1 VGRPLVEVVLG
12 SYIRPVRVARVR
24 MLTTVLVVALST
36 ACGADD
42 SPQPAPSPT
51 VGEPT
56 PELILPLTG
65 LPATGGVPERP
76 ALVVKVDNTAR
87 SRPQLGLS
95 SADLVVEELVEGGLT
110 RLAVMYHSTLPS
122 IVAPVRSVRTTDI
135 GIVAPTGG
143 ALVASGGARR
153 VLQAIDAAGITVL
166 TSSEA
171 GLSRD
176 PSRRAPYDVALDP
189 TAAVAAANGLPAP
202 AVSYLPWAH
211 GDAPPP
217 AGTPATSAAVTFSGG
232 HTTHW
237 QLVDGAWHRVDDLA
251 ADGDQFRAANLL
263 VLRVTT
269 RDAGYRD
276 PAGNPVPETVIEG
289 SGQALLLAG
298 GQVVSCSWSKA
309 SAAAPFRLAD
319 ASGADLGV
327 PPGRTWIE
335 LVPEAGSVQ
344 TS

>member
-1 VGRPLVEVVLG
+1 
-12 SYIRPVRVARVR
+12 

-42 SPQPAPSPT
+42 DSSPPAPSPT
-51 VGEPT
+51 VSEPT

-110 RLAVMYHSTLPS
+110 RLAVMYHSTLPA
-122 IVAPVRSVRTTDI
+122 IVAPVRSVRTTDV

-153 VLQAIDAAGITVL
+153 VLQAIGAAGITVL
-166 TSSEA
+166 SSSEA

-176 PSRRAPYDVALDP
+176 PSRRAPYDVVLDP
-189 TAAVAAANGLPAP
+189 TLALTAAAGLVEP
-202 AVSYLPWAH
+202 AVPYLPWAPA
-211 GDAPPP
+211 DAAP
-217 AGTPATSAAVTFSGG
+217 ATGTPAASAAVTFSGG
-232 HTTHW
+232 HTTRW
-237 QLVDGAWHRVDDLA
+237 QLVDGAWLRLDDLA
-251 ADGDQFRAANLL
+251 TEGDQFRAVNLL

-276 PAGNPVPETVIEG
+276 PAGNPVPETVLEG
-289 SGQALLLAG
+289 SGQALLLTG
-298 GQVVSCSWSKA
+298 GQVVRGSWSKA

-327 PPGRTWIE
+327 PPGTTWIE

-344 TS
+344 TN

>member
-1 VGRPLVEVVLG
+1 VTPVRTLTVVLA
-12 SYIRPVRVARVR
+12 I
-24 MLTTVLVVALST
+24 ALST
-36 ACGADD
+36 ACGGGEG
-42 SPQPAPSPT
+42 PQPAPSPT
-51 VGEPT
+51 VSEPT
-56 PELILPLTG
+56 PEQILPLTG
-65 LPATGGVPERP
+65 LPASGGVPERP
-76 ALVVKVDNTAR
+76 ALVVKVDNTAH

-153 VLQAIDAAGITVL
+153 VLQAIGAAGITVL

-189 TAAVAAANGLPAP
+189 TAAVAAATGLPAP
-202 AVSYLPWAH
+202 AVPYLPWAPA
-211 GDAPPP
+211 DAAPPT
-217 AGTPATSAAVTFSGG
+217 GTPATSAIVRFSGG
-232 HTTHW
+232 HTTRW
-237 QLVDGAWHRVDDLA
+237 QWVEGAWHRVDDLA
-251 ADGDQFRAANLL
+251 APGDEFRAANVL
-263 VLRVTT
+263 VLRVAT

-276 PAGNPVPETVIEG
+276 PAGNPVPETVLEG
-289 SGQALLLAG
+289 SGQALLLTG
-298 GQVVSCSWSKA
+298 GQVVRGSWSKA
-309 SAAAPFRLAD
+309 STAAPFQLAD

-327 PPGRTWIE
+327 PPGTTWIE

-344 TS
+344 TN

>member
-1 VGRPLVEVVLG
+1 
-12 SYIRPVRVARVR
+12 
-24 MLTTVLVVALST
+24 MLTVVLVVALST

-51 VGEPT
+51 VSEPT

-65 LPATGGVPERP
+65 LPAGGGVPERP

-87 SRPQLGLS
+87 ARPQLGLS

-110 RLAVMYHSTLPS
+110 RLAVMYHSTLPA
-122 IVAPVRSVRTTDI
+122 IVAPVRSVRTTDV

-153 VLQAIDAAGITVL
+153 VLQAIGAAGITVL

-189 TAAVAAANGLPAP
+189 TAAVAAATGLPAP
-202 AVSYLPWAH
+202 AVPYLPWAL

-217 AGTPATSAAVTFSGG
+217 VGTPATSAAVTFSGG
-232 HTTHW
+232 HTTRW
-237 QLVDGAWHRVDDLA
+237 QWVEGAWHRVDDDLA
-251 ADGDQFRAANLL
+251 AEGDQFRAANLL

-276 PAGNPVPETVIEG
+276 PAGNPVPETVLEG
-289 SGQALLLAG
+289 SGQALLLTG
-298 GQVVSCSWSKA
+298 GQVVRSSWSKA
-309 SAAAPFRLAD
+309 SAEAPFRLAD

-327 PPGRTWIE
+327 PPGTTWIE

>member
-1 VGRPLVEVVLG
+1 MVLG
-12 SYIRPVRVARVR
+12 PYIRPVRVARVR
-24 MLTTVLVVALST
+24 TLTVVLAIALST
-36 ACGADD
+36 ACGGGEG
-42 SPQPAPSPT
+42 PQPAPSPT
-51 VGEPT
+51 VSDTPT
-56 PELILPLTG
+56 PEPVLPLTG
-65 LPATGGVPERP
+65 LPATGGVPDRP
-76 ALVVKVDNTAR
+76 ALVVKVDNTAQ

-110 RLAVMYHSTLPS
+110 RLAVMYHSTLPA
-122 IVAPVRSVRTTDI
+122 IVAPVRSVRTTDV

-153 VLQAIDAAGITVL
+153 VLQAIGAAGITVL

-189 TAAVAAANGLPAP
+189 TAAVAAATGLPAP
-202 AVSYLPWAH
+202 AVPYLPWAL

-217 AGTPATSAAVTFSGG
+217 VGTPATSAAVTFSGG

-298 GQVVSCSWSKA
+298 GQVVRGSWSKA

>member
-1 VGRPLVEVVLG
+1 VRVTPVRTLTVVLA
-12 SYIRPVRVARVR
+12 I
-24 MLTTVLVVALST
+24 ALS
-36 ACGADD
+36 ACGVDQ
-42 SPQPAPSPT
+42 PQPAPSPT
-51 VGEPT
+51 ASDTPTTEPV
-56 PELILPLTG
+56 LPLTG
-65 LPATGGVPERP
+65 LPAAGAVLDRP
-76 ALVVKVDNTAR
+76 ALVVKVDNTGSA
-87 SRPQLGLS
+87 RPQLGLS

-153 VLQAIDAAGITVL
+153 VLQAIGAAGITVL

-176 PSRRAPYDVALDP
+176 SARRAPYDVVLDP
-189 TAAVAAANGLPAP
+189 TVALTAATGLVEPALP
-202 AVSYLPWAH
+202 YLPWAP
-211 GDAPPP
+211 GDAAPP
-217 AGTPATSAAVTFSGG
+217 AGTPATSAIVRFSAG
-232 HTTHW
+232 HTTRW
-237 QLVDGAWHRVDDLA
+237 LWVEGAWHRVDDPA
-251 ADGDQFRAANLL
+251 APGDEFRAANIL

-289 SGQALLLAG
+289 SGQALVLTG
-298 GQVVSCSWSKA
+298 GQVVRGSWSKVSA
-309 SAAAPFRLAD
+309 SAPFRLAD

-335 LVPEAGSVQ
+335 LVPESGSVE
-344 TS
+344 TV